1 MKKYKIGVFG
11 SSAGDYQS
19 ASQKAKSLGKVL
31 AQKNCT
37 IITGA
42 SSGLPYLV
50 AFEGNKNGA
59 EIIGFSPELN
69 MKNQKLFMPNDDI
82 SIYKKIIYVP
92 KSFPVKNFRP
102 ARQKYRNV
110 ISTANCDAGIIVSGR
125 WGSLNEFTNL
135 IDMGKIIGV
144 LTGTGGI
151 ADELKRLNKKIIKE
165 L

>member
-31 AQKNCT
+31 SQKNCT

-69 MKNQKLFMPNDDI
+69 MKNQKLFMPNDQGFFGPII
-82 SIYKKIIYVP
+82 SRIQSNNSKFHAPY
-92 KSFPVKNFRP
+92 F
-102 ARQKYRNV
+102 
-110 ISTANCDAGIIVSGR
+110 
-125 WGSLNEFTNL
+125 
-135 IDMGKIIGV
+135 
-144 LTGTGGI
+144 
-151 ADELKRLNKKIIKE
+151 KE
-165 L
+165 NDR